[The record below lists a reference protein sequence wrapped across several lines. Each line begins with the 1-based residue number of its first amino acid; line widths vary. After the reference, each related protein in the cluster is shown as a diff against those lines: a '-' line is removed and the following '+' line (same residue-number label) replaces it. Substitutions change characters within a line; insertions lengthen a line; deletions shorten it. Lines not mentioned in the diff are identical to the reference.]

1 MKYVYTNFA
10 ECYTSRKKKKK
21 RDVEKQ
27 TYVYISLAD
36 KMEKIGDRTP
46 LLRLKW

>member
-10 ECYTSRKKKKK
+10 ECYTCRKKKKK

-27 TYVYISLAD
+27 TYVYISLPD
-36 KMEKIGDRTP
+36 KMEKIVDRMA
-46 LLRLKW
+46 LLRIEW